1 MVVGGSFGARIQFS
15 LRINEKLLGLA
26 LGSILGIRINKGHL
40 GLGPFAIRVGSLV
53 RGACEVQGD
62 GARESPDIFV
72 FCFQEFSELSAA
84 NVVLL
89 SSGDEPQQARFGSAA
104 AAALK
109 AELGESFWE
118 LRSCGMVGL
127 FVGVFVAER
136 LAGSVK
142 SVSAERVRSGL
153 YGQAGNK
160 GAVAVSFKIEETSIC
175 AMSLHLES
183 GQNGK
188 KAQERLEQLREI
200 LQGVRPHEEKAKY
213 DVMVLGGDFNFRAAF
228 PEAMGQIPKVLFEG
242 WGKPGG
248 VASSERRVGEG
259 SYQTSEEVMRLF
271 REYDEVTAGRS
282 RQELQEIL
290 KEFSL
295 VEGPVRFP
303 PTYRLLEGQ
312 NSYDL
317 ERQPAW
323 CDRVLHSRVSVVR
336 KSYCALGHLNHTDH
350 RPVCVMLELLLLA
363 LPRPAASPT
372 RTTRFAKSSHRN
384 CPDTVKDPA
393 KHEPVTSG
401 SARSPSGGLTAGWGW
416 AVRPGAS
423 EPCDYI
429 GGFPHAGHG
438 WDCTDPATGLV
449 GLRRPATCTFLTED
463 TDANSAN
470 PADRTAGFGKVPDWL
485 VLSEC
490 SAIRWHHC
498 RRRLVETSRDRLGQQ
513 GRDATLPLLNWS
525 GRNAARR
532 EAAHHNA
539 HQAAGVAPEKH
550 QRRPSAAGTASFELA
565 DELELRLSGLAGLT
579 FVSSPETGSGVASQR
594 RRKGTHVKA
603 ALCPT
608 VTLIYVSQD
617 VKIRD
622 LKSTAAQKIF
632 QDKLAAPLIEAIG
645 EYFELPPKSVVV
657 DDAFIVRYA
666 TDSQRGLS
674 FHRDGS
680 IVSSIVTLSDENDYV
695 GGGTEFLDGSVY
707 RPSQGGG
714 ILFGGQRLH
723 GGVEIERGARYICT
737 IFFKCGGL
745 SCRDL
750 AVKKDKEEEGDPG
763 IWGALANIMGV
774 GQ

>member
-372 RTTRFAKSSHRN
+372 RTPPSTSPSPVDLREA
-384 CPDTVKDPA
+384 PPA
-393 KHEPVTSG
+393 ASPQAGAGPFGLGPVSPVTTSEA
-401 SARSPSGGLTAGWGW
+401 SLT
-416 AVRPGAS
+416 
-423 EPCDYI
+423 
-429 GGFPHAGHG
+429 
-438 WDCTDPATGLV
+438 PATV
-449 GLRRPATCTFLTED
+449 GTAPTLPQDLLDFED
-463 TDANSAN
+463 
-470 PADRTAGFGKVPDWL
+470 PPHVPSSPKTPMQTPQTLQTGQL
-485 VLSEC
+485 VLAKFQTGWYLANVLRYDGITADVAWLRPPGTVWGNKEEMQRYLC
-490 SAIRWHHC
+490 S
-498 RRRLVETSRDRLGQQ
+498 TG
-513 GRDATLPLLNWS
+513 
-525 GRNAARR
+525 
-532 EAAHHNA
+532 
-539 HQAAGVAPEKH
+539 
-550 QRRPSAAGTASFELA
+550 A
-565 DELELRLSGLAGLT
+565 DETLHGEKLHITTHIRLPELPQKSTSA
-579 FVSSPETGSGVASQR
+579 VQAQPAPHPSSSPTNSSS
-594 RRKGTHVKA
+594 
-603 ALCPT
+603 
-608 VTLIYVSQD
+608 VSD

>member
-1 MVVGGSFGARIQFS
+1 MLEKGWRAVNRAYCAHFEDDARQSAIQLL
-15 LRINEKLLGLA
+15 LRSHKLAKAPSIPEVRRSPQGKLRLA
-26 LGSILGIRINKGHL
+26 LASWNLHGRAPWESAETLR
-40 GLGPFAIRVGSLV
+40 SLV
-53 RGACEVQGD
+53 RGACEVQG
-62 GARESPDIFV
+62 GTRESPDIFV
-72 FCFQEFSELSAA
+72 FCFQEFSELSAS

-89 SSGDEPQQARFGSAA
+89 SSGDELQQARFGSAG

-175 AMSLHLES
+175 AISLHLES
-183 GQNGK
+183 GQHGK

-200 LQGVRPHEEKAKY
+200 LQGVRHEKAKY

-228 PEAMGQIPKVLFEG
+228 PEVGQIPKVLSEG
-242 WGKPGG
+242 WANPAG

-312 NSYDL
+312 SSYDL

-363 LPRPAASPT
+363 LPRPAESPT
-372 RTTRFAKSSHRN
+372 RTPPSTSPS
-384 CPDTVKDPA
+384 PLPEPPA
-393 KHEPVTSG
+393 ASPQAGAGPFGLGPVSPVTTSE
-401 SARSPSGGLTAGWGW
+401 
-416 AVRPGAS
+416 AS
-423 EPCDYI
+423 V
-429 GGFPHAGHG
+429 
-438 WDCTDPATGLV
+438 TPATVTAPTLPQD
-449 GLRRPATCTFLTED
+449 LLDFED
-463 TDANSAN
+463 
-470 PADRTAGFGKVPDWL
+470 PPHVPSSPKTPMQTPQTLQTGQL
-485 VLSEC
+485 VLAKFQTGWYLANVLRYDGITADVAWLRPPGTVWGNKEEMQRYLC
-490 SAIRWHHC
+490 S
-498 RRRLVETSRDRLGQQ
+498 TG
-513 GRDATLPLLNWS
+513 
-525 GRNAARR
+525 
-532 EAAHHNA
+532 
-539 HQAAGVAPEKH
+539 
-550 QRRPSAAGTASFELA
+550 A
-565 DELELRLSGLAGLT
+565 DETLHGEKLHIATHVRLPEL
-579 FVSSPETGSGVASQR
+579 P
-594 RRKGTHVKA
+594 KGTSALAHPPYPSTSPA
-603 ALCPT
+603 AT
-608 VTLIYVSQD
+608 NSSSVSD

-645 EYFELPPKSVVV
+645 EYFELPPKTVVV